1 MSTIKFEKYVA
12 PCVRQLCS
20 KVSENSLIE
29 YVNYLSSSRNPE
41 YKDLATYV
49 VYYVCRSCFK
59 PFKEF
64 SEEDYNDMND
74 NTLRSLYFKAFQ
86 TAFPSVWRTIKPRQ

>member
-1 MSTIKFEKYVA
+1 MSAIKFEKYVGS
-12 PCVRQLCS
+12 CVKKLRS
-20 KVSENSLIE
+20 KVNENSLVE
-29 YVNYLSSSRNPE
+29 YVKFLSSSSKHE

-49 VYYVCRSCFK
+49 VYYVCCPCFK

-64 SEEDYNDMND
+64 SERDYNEMND

-86 TAFPSVWRTIKPRQ
+86 TAFPSVWASIKQYQ